1 MNANSPYKDGAW
13 EFLKLLIGEDAQA
26 QFEFLPLP
34 VYKKAFDKIAAE
46 ALAHADDNNSRPYYY
61 QKKVYGKLITIMER
75 SAADLTEEKIGEMKK
90 ELEEAKS
97 YPIRVVPLLNIIDE
111 EAAYYFS
118 GVKSAEE
125 VRSVIENRVRLYL
138 GENN

>member
-1 MNANSPYKDGAW
+1 
-13 EFLKLLIGEDAQA
+13 
-26 QFEFLPLP
+26 
-34 VYKKAFDKIAAE
+34 
-46 ALAHADDNNSRPYYY
+46 
-61 QKKVYGKLITIMER
+61 
-75 SAADLTEEKIGEMKK
+75 MKK
-90 ELEEAKS
+90 ELEEAKP

>member
-1 MNANSPYKDGAW
+1 MKV
-13 EFLKLLIGEDAQA
+13 LIMAYGE
-26 QFEFLPLP
+26 
-34 VYKKAFDKIAAE
+34 
-46 ALAHADDNNSRPYYY
+46 S
-61 QKKVYGKLITIMER
+61 ITVMER
-75 SAADLTEEKIGEMKK
+75 SAADLTEENIGEMKK
-90 ELEEAKS
+90 ELEEAKP

-111 EAAYYFS
+111 EAAYYFN